1 MQIYNLI
8 LGGFA
13 DSLFFKNI
21 REKHSLCYY
30 ISSNFSY
37 YENVLYIRSGITKD
51 NYDKIVD
58 LIKKEMKRV
67 VKGDFSNELLDE
79 AKSTY
84 KSMLITAMDYPA
96 NLVNNYYDNQ
106 IDSISLFKDRM
117 DDIDKVSTED
127 IKKIASKV
135 KMNTIFLFGGDSK

>member
-1 MQIYNLI
+1 
-8 LGGFA
+8 
-13 DSLFFKNI
+13 
-21 REKHSLCYY
+21 
-30 ISSNFSY
+30 
-37 YENVLYIRSGITKD
+37 
-51 NYDKIVD
+51 
-58 LIKKEMKRV
+58 MKRV
-67 VKGDFSNELLDE
+67 LKGDFSNELLDE

-117 DDIDKVSTED
+117 DDIDKVSIED